1 MKKLPLLK
9 SAILAVFCGLL
20 MTGCLTERNEG
31 LDVRP
36 VEPIVVGSLI
46 ESVDITTDAPEVTKT
61 ETVFK
66 GEVKMDKDKEIK
78 VVYGFFW
85 YDPNIPSSEQNPNRI
100 DVGEASGSFEFT
112 SDELTDLPREI
123 ELIVCAF
130 VERDNNTEMN
140 VGDEVPFTV
149 PKP

>member
-9 SAILAVFCGLL
+9 SAMLAVFCGLL
-20 MTGCLTERNEG
+20 MTGCIERNEG

-36 VEPIVVGSLI
+36 ADPVFVGSLI
-46 ESVDITTDAPEVTKT
+46 EAVDITTDAPDVTST
-61 ETVFK
+61 QTVFN
-66 GEVKMDKDKEIK
+66 GAVSMDKDKEIE

-85 YDPNIPSSEQNPNRI
+85 YDPNDKLSEQNPNRI
-100 DVGEASGSFEFT
+100 EVGVASGSFEFT
-112 SDELTDLPREI
+112 SDELTDLPRER

-130 VERDNNTEMN
+130 VERDNRTEMN